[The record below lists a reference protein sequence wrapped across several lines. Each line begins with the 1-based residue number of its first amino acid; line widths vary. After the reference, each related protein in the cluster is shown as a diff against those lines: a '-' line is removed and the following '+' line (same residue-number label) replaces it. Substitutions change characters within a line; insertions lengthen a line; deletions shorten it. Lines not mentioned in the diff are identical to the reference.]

1 MSTPAHFTGSG
12 AARVAAV
19 ARKEMVDMTRDRRS
33 TLLTL
38 MPAIAGPLFLV
49 LILQLISSQSDRSRE
64 LSLPVAGQDNAPALV
79 AFLARQQV
87 RITPAPSDY
96 DAKVRSGDLD
106 IVLDIDSHFA
116 ADVASGK
123 PGTVRLV
130 YDRSRD
136 RARAAI
142 DRTESLLRAF
152 NREWGRG
159 RLLLRGIAPDVA
171 SPLNVEVQDVATPQ
185 SSGSVVLFL
194 VAYYGLFAALLGGMA
209 MALDA
214 TAGERER
221 ASLEPLLATP
231 ARPLELA
238 LGKWLAVIAFDGIVV
253 ALTLTVFYLTLRFAP
268 LPAVGIPFLF
278 GGTELLRFV
287 VVLLPLIALVGA
299 ALLYVG
305 ARGRTQKEAQANVS
319 LILTVV
325 AVVPL
330 LPMFLQRKDPAWLAL
345 VPVSGQYS
353 LLSQALRGEALP
365 IADLAMSWGMC
376 LALAA
381 VALLLFARLLSR
393 ESVLAGK

>member
-1 MSTPAHFTGSG
+1 MMAQTRTGGSG
-12 AARVAAV
+12 AARIATV
-19 ARKEMVDMTRDRRS
+19 ARKEVVDMTRDRRS

-49 LILQLISSQSDRSRE
+49 LILQLVSSQSDRSRE
-64 LSLPVAGQDNAPALV
+64 LTLPVAGQDNAPALV

-87 RITPAPSDY
+87 NVTPAPADY
-96 DAKVRSGDLD
+96 DARVRAGDLD
-106 IVLDIDSHFA
+106 IVLAIDPHFA
-116 ADVASGK
+116 ADVASGR

-142 DRTESLLRAF
+142 DRTEALLRAF
-152 NREWGRG
+152 NREWGRA
-159 RLLLRGIAPDVA
+159 RLLLRGVSPDVA
-171 SPLNVEVQDVATPQ
+171 NPLSVDAQDVATPQ

-194 VAYYGLFAALLGGMA
+194 VAYYALFAALLGGMA

-231 ARPLELA
+231 VRPVELA

-268 LPAVGIPFLF
+268 LPAIGIPFLF
-278 GGTELLRFV
+278 GIHELLRFV

-325 AVVPL
+325 AIVPL

-353 LLSQALRGEALP
+353 LLSRALRGEALP
-365 IADLAMSWGMC
+365 AIDLAMSWGVC
-376 LALAA
+376 LALA
-381 VALLLFARLLSR
+381 VLALLLFARLLSR